1 MTHSN
6 TAEMKAKT
14 LTWRRD
20 RTSKTLESIEAKT
33 NKYCEAATHNTVF
46 LVSSYWRSITTDV
59 RVFCLLLWL

>member
-33 NKYCEAATHNTVF
+33 NKYCEAATTGDQLQRIVGYMSRVF
-46 LVSSYWRSITTDV
+46 LLEDSTGLIQR
-59 RVFCLLLWL
+59 